1 MDEILDEVKRM
12 EGAQKALNLL
22 VRNNLQSG
30 GTSSK
35 GSSSSACSD
44 ADRSGNPGN
53 NQQYKFVWKGN
64 LLYK

>member
-22 VRNNLQSG
+22 ARNNSQSG
-30 GTSSK
+30 GTSFK
-35 GSSSSACSD
+35 GSLSNAHSD
-44 ADRSGNPGN
+44 ADRSGNPGS
-53 NQQYKFVWKGN
+53 NQQYKFIQKGN

>member
-12 EGAQKALNLL
+12 EGAQKALNLF
-22 VRNNLQSG
+22 VKNNLQSG

-35 GSSSSACSD
+35 GSLSNARSD
-44 ADRSGNPGN
+44 TDRSGNSGS
-53 NQQYKFVWKGN
+53 NQQYKFIWKGN